1 MDKIITKV
9 EATKARHTFASLA
22 MPTIRKTVAYL
33 RVSTASDEQENS
45 FQAQSKHFTDL
56 IKNSPDMEFIGLY
69 ADEGISGTGTS
80 HRAGFTQMMRDAI
93 DGKFSLILTKSLSRF
108 ARNTVDSLTAIR
120 KLKEHGV
127 EVRFEKENISTFD
140 GKGELLLTIM
150 SSLAQEES
158 RSISENVTWGIRH
171 GFEEGKVSMPYSS
184 FLGYRKGPKGPEVDP
199 EQAEVVRTIYK
210 KFLEGG
216 TTVSIVREL
225 EAAGIPSP
233 TGRSRWHTT
242 TIQSILKNEAYK
254 GESIRQKTFTT
265 DFLTHKSKKNE
276 GELPQYRIQNSH
288 PAIVTE
294 EQWELVQLEI
304 ERRARMGNRFSAK
317 GPMASRL
324 VCADCGGYFGAKT
337 WHSTDAY
344 RRVVWRCNDKYNP
357 TVTRA
362 SGGKKCTT
370 THVTEEQVYEA
381 FGKIVSEIIEKQP
394 MIIAACEAVL
404 DELLNTHDL
413 DARKEKL
420 DQQEKRIAKGVDVL
434 VARQSRMAQD
444 SFKDEYGALGIQ
456 MEQLEKKQAELQ
468 QERTDRE
475 YRARQSKLFLK
486 VIEGLEVGPEI
497 DSELFLALVDKVI
510 VGDGLTFTLKNGEKR
525 TIMGSGV

>member
-45 FQAQSKHFTDL
+45 FQAQSKHFKDL
-56 IKNSPDMEFIGLY
+56 IQSSPEMEFIGLY
-69 ADEGISGTGTS
+69 ADEGISGTGTA
-80 HRAGFTQMMRDAI
+80 HRAGFTQMMKDAVE
-93 DGKFSLILTKSLSRF
+93 GKFSLILTKSLSRF

-184 FLGYRKGPKGPEVDP
+184 FLGYRKGAKGPEIDP
-199 EQAEVVRTIYK
+199 EQAEVVRTIYR

-216 TTVSIVREL
+216 TTVSIVKDL
-225 EAAGIPSP
+225 EATGIPSP
-233 TGRSRWHTT
+233 TGRQKWHTT

-265 DFLTHKSKKNE
+265 DFLTHKAKKNE

-324 VCADCGGYFGAKT
+324 VCADCGGFFGAKT

-362 SGGKKCTT
+362 SGEKKCAT
-370 THVTEEQVYEA
+370 THVTEDQVYEA
-381 FGKIVSEIIEKQP
+381 FGQIVSEMSASRPAITE
-394 MIIAACEAVL
+394 ACGAVL
-404 DELLNTHDL
+404 EELLDTRDL
-413 DARKEKL
+413 DDRKEKL
-420 DQQEKRIAKGVDVL
+420 AAEEKQIADSVDVL
-434 VARQSRMAQD
+434 VARQSRMAYD
-444 SFKDEYGALGIQ
+444 RFREEYDALGHQ
-456 MEQLEKKQAELQ
+456 MEQLEKKQEALQ
-468 QERTDRE
+468 QESKDRE
-475 YRARQSKLFLK
+475 YRARQCRLFLQ
-486 VIEGLEVGPEI
+486 VIKSLEAKPEI

-510 VGDGLTFTLKNGEKR
+510 VGDGMTFVLKDGEER
-525 TIMGSGV
+525 IIMGGGG